1 MYPSRG
7 SGDSRQSKT
16 VDMTSPTLCFDAP
29 FCVTFDY
36 IIPLSTAELQ
46 VLTWCGEEDWGQP
59 VVVAY
64 NSSTRRNWQSAS
76 IILNPCQQ
84 VDTKVDVYVRVSVLW
99 RTCVCECASEFACT

>member
-1 MYPSRG
+1 MYPSHG

-29 FCVTFDY
+29 FCVSFDY

-64 NSSTRRNWQSAS
+64 NSSSRSSWQSAS
-76 IILNPCQQ
+76 ITLNPCQQ
-84 VDTKVDVYVRVSVLW
+84 SDTKVHVYVRVSVLW
-99 RTCVCECASEFACT
+99 RTYIYGCA